1 MKYEL
6 SDQEKQLLSCIDTFK
21 QNKAADKD
29 PQQPAIIRKKE
40 LESYLE
46 GIAKQ
51 FRIQYQRSSTPM
63 NSNYIFSLEK
73 HEAQVK
79 IYYRYRH
86 FYTRHEVIIKPL

>member
-1 MKYEL
+1 LKYEL

-21 QNKAADKD
+21 QNKSADKE

-40 LESYLE
+40 LESYIE

-51 FRIQYQRSSTPM
+51 FRIQYQRVSTPM
-63 NSNYIFSLEK
+63 NTNYIFSLEK
-73 HEAQVK
+73 YEAQLE

-86 FYTRHEVIIKPL
+86 FYTRHEVVISPL

>member
-21 QNKAADKD
+21 QNRAANKD
-29 PQQPAIIRKKE
+29 PRQPSIIRKKE
-40 LESYLE
+40 LESHLE

-51 FRIQYQRSSTPM
+51 HRIQFQRRSTPM
-63 NSNYIFSLEK
+63 NTNYIFSLEK
-73 HEAQVK
+73 HEAHVE

-86 FYTRHEVIIKPL
+86 FYTRHEIVVKPL